1 MKYISL
7 VRVHVSRLSKFF
19 VWNMTYVFHTIIQL
33 PNRNTSVFTCQL
45 QIFGT
50 KYDALEKKNLMKQQ
64 STVKTEKVKLL
75 LSSSGLQQ

>member
-1 MKYISL
+1 M
-7 VRVHVSRLSKFF
+7 
-19 VWNMTYVFHTIIQL
+19 
-33 PNRNTSVFTCQL
+33 NTSVFTCQL